1 MVKNEEGFTLV
12 ELLIAVSIFAMLS
25 VIISG
30 IYLAFSK
37 SQART
42 KVSQSLLNDAQYIL
56 ETVAKEIKNNEIVEI
71 ETFGNEDVYT
81 LKKENGDLVAFE
93 YDLGNLL
100 SYGYDVDS
108 EGWWIDLNDVDDF
121 KITYFNIYL
130 NSDNLDEDEQP
141 RVTISLRVDKTSTVA
156 YEKVFY
162 NLQTTVSSRIYKR

>member
-12 ELLIAVSIFAMLS
+12 ELLIAVSIFALLS

-56 ETVAKEIKNNEIVEI
+56 ETVAKEIKNNEIVGI
-71 ETFGNEDVYT
+71 GTSGDTDIYT
-81 LKKENGDLVAFE
+81 LKKENGDLVYFE
-93 YDLGNLL
+93 YHWLTSLR
-100 SYGYDVDS
+100 YGLDDDD
-108 EGWWIDLNDVDDF
+108 EGWWIDLNDDDDF

-130 NSDNLDEDEQP
+130 NPDNFDENEQP